1 MLTIPLEKLAF
12 IVEKA
17 REFDGEI
24 APPNEDEASNL
35 TDDDVGMTEVLND
48 TPDNPAE
55 QELTGALASL
65 NEDEKTELLALLWVG
80 RGDFDVAEWQDA
92 LDEAASATDER
103 QVRALKGVPLL
114 ADYLAEGVEKLG
126 YSVEDIEPG

>member
-1 MLTIPLEKLAF
+1 MRSDMLTIPLETLAF

-24 APPNEDEASNL
+24 APPNEDEASNPL
-35 TDDDVGMTEVLND
+35 DDEAGMTEVLND

-65 NEDEKTELLALLWVG
+65 NEDEKTELLALLWLG
-80 RGDFDVAEWQDA
+80 RGDFDVTEWQDA
-92 LDEAASATDER
+92 LREAAPATDER
-103 QVRALKGVPLL
+103 KSRAIKAGPMIS
-114 ADYLAEGVEKLG
+114 D
-126 YSVEDIEPG
+126 